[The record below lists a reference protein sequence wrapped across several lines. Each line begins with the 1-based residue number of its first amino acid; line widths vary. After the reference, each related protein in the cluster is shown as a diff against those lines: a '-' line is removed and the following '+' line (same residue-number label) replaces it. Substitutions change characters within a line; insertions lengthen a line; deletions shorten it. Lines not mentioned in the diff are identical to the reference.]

1 MKAMKK
7 QFKTVALF
15 LSMLIF
21 FQGCSVYHKG
31 TRTLDEAV
39 NEQKKVKITT
49 LDNRTMH
56 FKKVVY
62 KDGKYYGVK
71 KTKDST
77 KDVWLFEND
86 IKELKV
92 ENKTMS
98 IVVSSLPVTIPLF
111 FIGMG
116 YLLWPKTFGFPY

>member
-1 MKAMKK
+1 MQK
-7 QFKTVALF
+7 QFKLVALI
-15 LSMLIF
+15 LGILIL

-31 TRTLDEAV
+31 TRTLVQAV
-39 NEQKKVKITT
+39 QEQKRVKITT

-71 KTKDST
+71 KLKDSR
-77 KDVWLFEND
+77 KDIWLFEND

-98 IVVSSLPVTIPLF
+98 IVVSSLPITIPLF
-111 FIGMG
+111 YIGMG
-116 YLLWPKTFGFPY
+116 YLFWPKTFGFPY